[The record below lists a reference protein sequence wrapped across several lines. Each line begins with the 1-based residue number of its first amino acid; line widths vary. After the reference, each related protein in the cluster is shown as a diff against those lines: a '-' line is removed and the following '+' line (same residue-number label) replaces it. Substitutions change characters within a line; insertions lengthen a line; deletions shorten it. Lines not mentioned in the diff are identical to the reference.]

1 MVNTFI
7 LYLYRR
13 IKLNTQEKIR
23 FIREINQWSQEE
35 MAEKMKMSLNG
46 YAKIERGETK
56 LNLEKLNQIA
66 QIFNMDAADFM
77 TKSNQGFPF
86 LLNDNIDCPTQTNYY
101 NSNEELAHQNEKLIL
116 ELKLKDELLQ
126 QKNNEIQS
134 LKEIINLLK
143 NQISES

>member
-1 MVNTFI
+1 
-7 LYLYRR
+7 
-13 IKLNTQEKIR
+13 
-23 FIREINQWSQEE
+23 

-77 TKSNQGFPF
+77 TKSNQGFLF

-101 NSNEELAHQNEKLIL
+101 NSNE
-116 ELKLKDELLQ
+116 
-126 QKNNEIQS
+126 
-134 LKEIINLLK
+134 
-143 NQISES
+143 

>member
-1 MVNTFI
+1 MC
-7 LYLYRR
+7 R
-13 IKLNTQEKIR
+13 
-23 FIREINQWSQEE
+23 
-35 MAEKMKMSLNG
+35 A
-46 YAKIERGETK
+46 
-56 LNLEKLNQIA
+56 
-66 QIFNMDAADFM
+66 
-77 TKSNQGFPF
+77 
-86 LLNDNIDCPTQTNYY
+86 NYY

>member
-77 TKSNQGFPF
+77 TKSNQGFLF
-86 LLNDNIDCPTQTNYY
+86 
-101 NSNEELAHQNEKLIL
+101 
-116 ELKLKDELLQ
+116 
-126 QKNNEIQS
+126 
-134 LKEIINLLK
+134 
-143 NQISES
+143 